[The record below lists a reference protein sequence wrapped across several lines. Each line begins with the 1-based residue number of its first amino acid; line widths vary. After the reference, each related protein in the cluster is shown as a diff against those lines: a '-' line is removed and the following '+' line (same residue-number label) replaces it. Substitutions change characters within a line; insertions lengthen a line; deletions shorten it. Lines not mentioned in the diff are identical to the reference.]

1 MASRRSQLRYLVTVA
16 EEGQITRAAS
26 KLKLAQPTVS
36 QAIAQLERELGVE
49 LLERHPRGV
58 TLTAAGE
65 TFIVKAR
72 AALAAETDAA
82 QTARSLARAG
92 RGAMAVGFI
101 GPPPMTS
108 TPELFAAF
116 AEMHADAQITYRDLP
131 FPSGATSNW
140 LAAVDVA
147 FCHRPHAEQGV
158 RTHAVRVEPRAIVAH
173 RMHPLARRD
182 GVTAA
187 DVLDETFV
195 SYDPDIQREWAGFH
209 SLDDHRGAPPAH
221 TTPDHALTSL
231 QMLGIMSSSTRA
243 ITAVPHRD
251 ATIARQVLPD
261 IVAMPLPELKP
272 AAVSLVWRADNRNP
286 LLESLLA
293 AAQQLTPS
301 LDGV

>member
-1 MASRRSQLRYLVTVA
+1 MASRHSQLRYLVTVA

-49 LLERHPRGV
+49 LLERQPRGV
-58 TLTAAGE
+58 TLTPAGE

-82 QTARSLARAG
+82 QTAQSLARAG
-92 RGAMAVGFI
+92 RGALAVGFI
-101 GPPPMTS
+101 GPPPVTS

-116 AEMHADAQITYRDLP
+116 AERHADAQITYRDLP
-131 FPSGATSNW
+131 FPSGATSSW

-147 FCHRPHAEQGV
+147 FCHPPHPEQGV

-173 RMHPLARRD
+173 RKHPLAHRD
-182 GVTAA
+182 AVTAA

-195 SYDPDIQREWAGFH
+195 SYDPEIQREWAGFH
-209 SLDDHRGAPPAH
+209 TLDDHRGAPPAR
-221 TTPDHALTSL
+221 TTADHALTSL
-231 QMLGIMSSSTRA
+231 QMLGIMSSSTHA
-243 ITAVPHRD
+243 ITAVPYRD
-251 ATIARQVLPD
+251 ARIARQVLPD
-261 IVAMPLPELKP
+261 VVAMPLAELEP

-286 LLESLLA
+286 LLQSLLA
-293 AAQQLTPS
+293 AAKQLPQS
-301 LDGV
+301 VDGV